1 MFPEARLSFPG
12 EHGLIRHAGSSQG
25 SGKLT
30 STPTSFGPSETG
42 VTLVFDRAVIPVHIV
57 ELISD
62 HAGPQCFAPG
72 RDLERQEP
80 ATQKTADEKL
90 SMLAPYH
97 R

>member
-1 MFPEARLSFPG
+1 M
-12 EHGLIRHAGSSQG
+12 
-25 SGKLT
+25 
-30 STPTSFGPSETG
+30 
-42 VTLVFDRAVIPVHIV
+42 TLVFDRAVIPVHIV

-62 HAGPQCFAPG
+62 HAGPQCSAPG
-72 RDLERQEP
+72 CDLERQEP